1 MSVIDR
7 CAVIIRLLS
16 NIQNERAFTARDNPE
31 NVPK

>member
-1 MSVIDR
+1 MSEIDR

-16 NIQNERAFTARDNPE
+16 NIQNERAFTARNSPE

>member
-16 NIQNERAFTARDNPE
+16 NIQNERAFTARDSPE

>member
-1 MSVIDR
+1 MSGIDR

-16 NIQNERAFTARDNPE
+16 NIQNERAFTARDSPE

>member
-1 MSVIDR
+1 MSEIDR

-16 NIQNERAFTARDNPE
+16 KIQNEKAFTARDSPE